1 MTKDLD
7 IIDRQLELGDVKVIS
22 RDGGRIVKFIELLF
36 SPTTKAQFAPSH
48 SNTSIRL
55 SVKDV
60 DLTLPQLECDMSKST
75 LRDLIIGLKSI
86 YNQIDDDSQERR
98 TLNENL

>member
-7 IIDRQLELGDVKVIS
+7 IIDRQLELGDVKIIS

-36 SPTTKAQFAPSH
+36 SSTTKAQFAPSNN
-48 SNTSIRL
+48 NTSIRL

-60 DLTLPQLECDMSKST
+60 DLTLPQLECDIKKST
-75 LRDLIIGLKSI
+75 LRDFIIGLKSI
-86 YNQIDDDSQERR
+86 YNQIE
-98 TLNENL
+98 NEDENEKEGD